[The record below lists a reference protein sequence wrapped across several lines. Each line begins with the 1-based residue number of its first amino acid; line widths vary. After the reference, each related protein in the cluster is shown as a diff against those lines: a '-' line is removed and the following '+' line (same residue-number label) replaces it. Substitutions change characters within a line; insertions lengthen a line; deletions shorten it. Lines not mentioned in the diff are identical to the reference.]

1 MEEVRRQGY
10 ATSVEEREVG
20 AAAVS
25 VPVYNRSHRLVAALA
40 ISGPAN
46 RLPLEKMREQAP
58 VLMEFA
64 ARMGKMLK

>member
-1 MEEVRRQGY
+1 MEEVRRLGY

-64 ARMGKMLK
+64 VRMGKMLK